1 MASAYGLQMAE
12 EDHKKAKSA
21 FEKQQQEAKQQYQ
34 QDKEDGMVGDLSFV
48 AWVTINV
55 CPFRKVYVEQYPLLT
70 LCQSPR
76 TAAAK
81 QQVDATFANLQ
92 AARRQAGQEPL
103 TEEEREEIKEK
114 SLYNIRHPGE
124 SL

>member
-48 AWVTINV
+48 AWVTIN
-55 CPFRKVYVEQYPLLT
+55 
-70 LCQSPR
+70 SPR